1 MKLSSQSLFQGD
13 RVIWIV
19 FFLLCMISLVEVFS
33 AASSLSYKSGN
44 FMAPLF
50 KQAAFLAVGTG
61 VVWFFH
67 SVP

>member
-1 MKLSSQSLFQGD
+1 MKPSFQRFFQGD
-13 RVIWIV
+13 LVIWIV

-50 KQAAFLAVGTG
+50 KQAALDRKS
-61 VVWFFH
+61 VV
-67 SVP
+67 